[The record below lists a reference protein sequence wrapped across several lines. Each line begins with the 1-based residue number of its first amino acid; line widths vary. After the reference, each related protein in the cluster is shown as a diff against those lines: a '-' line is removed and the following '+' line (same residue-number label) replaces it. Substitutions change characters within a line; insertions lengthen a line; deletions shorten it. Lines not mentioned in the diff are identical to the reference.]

1 MDFIS
6 LAQGSHT
13 IVRYLT
19 EVSSGSGAVGGG
31 NNEDDD
37 FADLENISHD
47 HDRLVVPSS
56 SSSSSPYGALSPD
69 ESSPYTSSS
78 YTASSSSQ
86 FINTSR
92 PLLSPTAES
101 ELLSLSTNFLLYTAM
116 VVIVTLVA
124 QIYFPSCLEPREPI
138 GAARGGGG
146 GNNARR
152 MDSVREEEGFD
163 FEDDD
168 DEEEEDVEGRRI
180 GAGHLD
186 SVVEEVDDDDDEDEV
201 SGLLINRSSTSTPSS
216 PVGPRAGSRL
226 FMRDDRNNSSSFLNE
241 LMDENKKKSRE
252 SVYTN
257 LAICAIM
264 LNLTFVSWGLLQVR
278 NEMLFWKCKSTTSSF
293 PF

>member
-1 MDFIS
+1 MDFIA
-6 LAQGSHT
+6 LAQSSHA
-13 IVRYLT
+13 IIRLLT
-19 EVSSGSGAVGGG
+19 ESNENSGGG
-31 NNEDDD
+31 SNEDDD

-47 HDRLVVPSS
+47 HDRLEPSS
-56 SSSSSPYGALSPD
+56 SSSSS
-69 ESSPYTSSS
+69 SSS
-78 YTASSSSQ
+78 YGAPYTESANNENLSSSSQ

-92 PLLSPTAES
+92 PLLSPTAEQ

-138 GAARGGGG
+138 ITNTTTARGRRSGGG
-146 GNNARR
+146 GNTLG

-168 DEEEEDVEGRRI
+168 EDEEDEDDVEGRRS
-180 GAGHLD
+180 GASGRRLD
-186 SVVEEVDDDDDEDEV
+186 SVVEEEDDNEDEV
-201 SGLLINRSSTSTPSS
+201 AGLLLNRSSTSTTPYSPLGPS
-216 PVGPRAGSRL
+216 RAGSIL
-226 FMRDDRNNSSSFLNE
+226 FMREETNNTSFLNE

-264 LNLTFVSWGLLQVR
+264 LNLTFVSWGLLQV
-278 NEMLFWKCKSTTSSF
+278 NGLFLF
-293 PF
+293 NILVFRIE

>member
-1 MDFIS
+1 
-6 LAQGSHT
+6 
-13 IVRYLT
+13 
-19 EVSSGSGAVGGG
+19 
-31 NNEDDD
+31 
-37 FADLENISHD
+37 
-47 HDRLVVPSS
+47 
-56 SSSSSPYGALSPD
+56 
-69 ESSPYTSSS
+69 
-78 YTASSSSQ
+78 
-86 FINTSR
+86 
-92 PLLSPTAES
+92 
-101 ELLSLSTNFLLYTAM
+101 
-116 VVIVTLVA
+116 
-124 QIYFPSCLEPREPI
+124 
-138 GAARGGGG
+138 
-146 GNNARR
+146 

-278 NEMLFWKCKSTTSSF
+278 EMKFVLEMLFNLLSRAF
-293 PF
+293 PFTTRNQTLSLSQHALLSSLSISLSL